1 MWHIHSPYIHHTC
14 FNLHHIAG
22 FTGSGDT
29 RDPSDPPPWRQ
40 ASHPFDPWAPTGE
53 PKWSLSHLLGLR
65 RTPFSQQKNHQG
77 VLMKPWLF
85 ECFNGMKIPSKLVT
99 IYIYKPSNRHVNV
112 LVDSCWIMLSP
123 LFCPKCGAFF
133 GGGNHEWPHLTPRL
147 SRSECWVLEGTSGP
161 PTTWWQT
168 ASHAGFVSPFPTF
181 MAHKLVETHETKKKI
196 KTIRNLIQ
204 NH

>member
-65 RTPFSQQKNHQG
+65 RTPFSQQKNHLG

-99 IYIYKPSNRHVNV
+99 IYIYISHPIDMWMFWLTHVE
-112 LVDSCWIMLSP
+112 SCWAP
-123 LFCPKCGAFF
+123 CFAQNVGLFL
-133 GGGNHEWPHLTPRL
+133 GGEPWMTSSHPPPF
-147 SRSECWVLEGTSGP
+147 SFWVLGLGGHLGS
-161 PTTWWQT
+161 
-168 ASHAGFVSPFPTF
+168 SHNL
-181 MAHKLVETHETKKKI
+181 MADC
-196 KTIRNLIQ
+196 
-204 NH
+204 